1 MKNNLCNS
9 RLSIFFFL
17 MTVVLALFSWVANIY
32 GWGDIQSLLSAEGI
46 RWLLGHVVENYVSC
60 PALGIVLILLM
71 GLGIAVHSGLYGI
84 LKRLCQ
90 KEKLLSH
97 KERWALTLTMAVW
110 GIYAMLVVASLL
122 LPWNFMW
129 GITGSW
135 LYSPLSKGFVYVLS
149 IGIGLSGV
157 VYGYVSGNF
166 RRLSDIMTG
175 MSYLIARES
184 SYFVTLFFVTQF
196 FSLLVYMRLP
206 AWLHLSDEVVN
217 ISYLVCSYLPLI
229 TNRRRA

>member
-1 MKNNLCNS
+1 MKNSLCNS
-9 RLSIFFFL
+9 QLSIFFFL
-17 MTVVLALFSWVANIY
+17 MTFVLALFSWVANIY
-32 GWGDIQSLLSAEGI
+32 GWGEIQSLLSAEGI

-84 LKRLCQ
+84 WKRLCQ

-110 GIYAMLVVASLL
+110 GIYVMLVIASLL

-184 SYFVTLFFVTQF
+184 SYFVTLFFITQF

-217 ISYLVCSYLPLI
+217 MLYLLCSYLPLM

>member
-17 MTVVLALFSWVANIY
+17 MTVVMALFSWVANIY

-110 GIYAMLVVASLL
+110 GIYVMLVVASLL

-149 IGIGLSGV
+149 IGLGLSGV

-184 SYFVTLFFVTQF
+184 SYFVTLFFVTQY

>member
-97 KERWALTLTMAVW
+97 KERWALTLTLAVW
-110 GIYAMLVVASLL
+110 GIYVMLVVASLL

>member
-110 GIYAMLVVASLL
+110 GIYVMLVVASLL

-149 IGIGLSGV
+149 IGLGLSGV

-184 SYFVTLFFVTQF
+184 SYFVTLFFVTQY

>member
-32 GWGDIQSLLSAEGI
+32 GWGYIQSLLSAEGI

-97 KERWALTLTMAVW
+97 KERWALTLTLAVW
-110 GIYAMLVVASLL
+110 GIYVMLVIASLL

-149 IGIGLSGV
+149 FGIGLSGV

-206 AWLHLSDEVVN
+206 TWLHLSDEVVN

>member
-17 MTVVLALFSWVANIY
+17 MTFALALFSWVANIY
-32 GWGDIQSLLSAEGI
+32 GWGEIQSLLSAEGI
-46 RWLLGHVVENYVSC
+46 RWLLGHVVENYVTC

-97 KERWALTLTMAVW
+97 KERWALRLTMVVW
-110 GIYAMLVVASLL
+110 CIYVMLVVASLL

-135 LYSPLSKGFVYVLS
+135 MYSPLSKGFVFILS
-149 IGIGLSGV
+149 IGIGLSGL

-166 RRLSDIMTG
+166 RRLSDIMIG
-175 MSYLIARES
+175 MSYLIAREA
-184 SYFVTLFFVTQF
+184 SYFVTLFFITQF

-217 ISYLVCSYLPLI
+217 MSYLLCSYLPLI
-229 TNRRRA
+229 TKKRIF

>member
-1 MKNNLCNS
+1 MKNSPCNS

-17 MTVVLALFSWVANIY
+17 MTFALALFSWVANIY

-46 RWLLGHVVENYVSC
+46 RWFLGHVVENYVSC

-71 GLGIAVHSGLYGI
+71 GLGVAVHAGLYGI

-97 KERWALTLTMAVW
+97 KERWALTLTMVVC
-110 GIYAMLVVASLL
+110 GIYVMIVVASLL

-129 GITGSW
+129 GITGAW
-135 LYSPLSKGFVYVLS
+135 LHSPFSKGLVYVLS

-166 RRLSDIMTG
+166 RRLSDVMTG

-184 SYFVTLFFVTQF
+184 SYFVALFFITQF

-206 AWLHLSDEVVN
+206 AWMHLSDEVVN
-217 ISYLVCSYLPLI
+217 MLYLLCSYLPLI